1 MATPVGSVVARLI
14 RAGYPEATA
23 RRIASGELS
32 MDQASRMARAREQGF
47 DPEQVFYHGT
57 SSDFMEFRPSTTG
70 EFGPGVYMSS
80 SPIEAGAYASTPTNL
95 SRGNAG
101 QNIIPL
107 RAKTDKLFDANARDF
122 WSVFPGSTD
131 QEVVEAAKHAG
142 YEGVKY
148 RRPLSYWDDEAK
160 RIVNTGEMQ
169 EHVVIFDPEN
179 VRSVNAAFDP
189 EQTGSSNIL
198 AGLGGAGVVGAG
210 LMASDEVSASPL
222 DDPERAE
229 SRANLRAVQVA
240 SDTLE
245 RLRRERGAVASP
257 LQDTRMARFGDYLTE
272 NRPSEMDPVQRALQS
287 LGLFQGLGEYLRTT
301 GEGQRTTTM
310 QDINAALDV
319 VPL

>member
-23 RRIASGELS
+23 RRIASGELP
-32 MDQASRMARAREQGF
+32 MDTASRMQRAQEQGF
-47 DPEQVFYHGT
+47 NTDEVQYHGT
-57 SSDFMEFRPSTTG
+57 SSDFSEFTPSTVGNLGAGIYTT
-70 EFGPGVYMSS
+70 PDANNASS
-80 SPIEAGAYASTPTNL
+80 RAALIKFRKDLNP
-95 SRGNAG
+95 NAG
-101 QNIIPL
+101 PNVLPLLTRSENPLEVTGNPL
-107 RAKTDKLFDANARDF
+107 RVDTEHVRDQGFDSIVRRD
-122 WSVFPGSTD
+122 SATGD
-131 QEVVEAAKHAG
+131 VVETNNFN
-142 YEGVKY
+142 
-148 RRPLSYWDDEAK
+148 P
-160 RIVNTGEMQ
+160 Q
-169 EHVVIFDPEN
+169 N

-189 EQTGSSNIL
+189 EQIGSSNIL

-229 SRANLRAVQVA
+229 RRANLRAVQVA

-310 QDINAALDV
+310 QDINAALDA